1 MEEENQVL
9 GKVPEAFENT
19 ENLESE
25 DFIFYNQ
32 NKEEARN
39 NIDSSAKDLTDFI
52 DLFIQDVPAPSKEE
66 IKKGKEKILSGIHSA
81 PIKAEKKETG
91 KDKKIT
97 LKVLFLAAVLSVLSV
112 SGLFALGNSRNI
124 SIENG
129 FMAFAK
135 DTVRVVFF
143 GEEEDEKYIDI
154 DTLLLDLK
162 NHGFEDI
169 YLPEDFIVN
178 SCDYK
183 VSVPEY
189 SYDIFKTVSFQIINK
204 DLQHKFV
211 INDRETQNNSSLKD
225 LKNANSITIN
235 GIIMNVFEQ
244 NDSSSVEFT
253 IGNFDYSIVSDMPY
267 SDIISLAETLVSVE
281 HVK

>member
-9 GKVPEAFENT
+9 GKDPEAFENT

-39 NIDSSAKDLTDFI
+39 NIDSSAKDLTEFI
-52 DLFIQDVPAPSKEE
+52 DSFIQDVPAPSEEE
-66 IKKGKEKILSGIHSA
+66 IRAGKEKILAGIHSD
-81 PIKAEKKETG
+81 PTQTEKKETG
-91 KDKKIT
+91 KNKKVT

-129 FMAFAK
+129 FSTFAK

-143 GEEEDEKYIDI
+143 GEEKEKYIDI

-169 YLPEDFIVN
+169 YLPEDFIIN
-178 SCDYK
+178 SSDYK

-189 SYDIFKTVSFQIINK
+189 FDDVLDQVAFCIIKDGFQYD
-204 DLQHKFV
+204 FV
-211 INDRETQNNSSLKD
+211 IDNYSTKENGSIKSSENAKTIIVNDICMK
-225 LKNANSITIN
+225 
-235 GIIMNVFEQ
+235 VFEQ
-244 NDSSSVEFT
+244 KTCSSISFT
-253 IGNFDYSIVSDMPY
+253 VKNCSYSIVSYMPY
-267 SDIISLAETLVSVE
+267 TDIFSFAETIKSV
-281 HVK
+281 KDIK

>member
-9 GKVPEAFENT
+9 GKGPEAFENT

-39 NIDSSAKDLTDFI
+39 NIDSSAKDLTEFI
-52 DLFIQDVPAPSKEE
+52 DSFIQDVPAPSEEE
-66 IKKGKEKILSGIHSA
+66 IRAGKEKILAGIHSD
-81 PIKAEKKETG
+81 PTQTEKKETG
-91 KDKKIT
+91 KNKKVT

-129 FMAFAK
+129 FSTFAK

-143 GEEEDEKYIDI
+143 GEEKEKYIDI

-189 SYDIFKTVSFQIINK
+189 IDD
-204 DLQHKFV
+204 DLKQVTFIVTKEDVQHSFV
-211 INDRETQNNSSLKD
+211 INDYKSQIKSSVKDSENAET
-225 LKNANSITIN
+225 IIIN
-235 GIIMNVFEQ
+235 DTPMNFFKQ
-244 NDSSSVEFT
+244 NDCLTVKFT
-253 IGNFDYSIVSDMPY
+253 IKDYHYYIGSYTPYDDVVSFC
-267 SDIISLAETLVSVE
+267 ETIKSVQNI
-281 HVK
+281 K